1 MPQLNKQKLN
11 ALAKARAN
19 AAKRPAPK
27 IPFLEEAKKPLAM
40 TTELALN
47 ALEAA
52 GFAGGRRTM
61 RRRRHTSRRRRLTRR
76 L

>member
-1 MPQLNKQKLN
+1 MPQINKQKLN

-27 IPFLEEAKKPLAM
+27 IPFLEEAKKPLGM
-40 TTELALN
+40 TAELALN
-47 ALEAA
+47 AIELA
-52 GFAGGRRTM
+52 GFAGGRRRTHK
-61 RRRRHTSRRRRLTRR
+61 RRTSRRRRLTRR

>member
-27 IPFLEEAKKPLAM
+27 IPFLEEAKKPLTM

-52 GFAGGRRTM
+52 GFAGGRRRT
-61 RRRRHTSRRRRLTRR
+61 RKHRSLRRRRLTRR